1 MMLRFL
7 SSKIAFAHTMYNS
20 MHTDETIFKI
30 TSFGTSGKIGEL
42 NNATYIDMDKISSYL
57 FLNGM
62 QPGDVIF
69 KITSRGASGNAR

>member
-1 MMLRFL
+1 MM

-20 MHTDETIFKI
+20 MQTDETIFKI
-30 TSFGTSGKIGEL
+30 TSYGTSGKIGEL
-42 NNATYIDMDKISSYL
+42 NNATYIDMNKISYL